1 LTFYLWCLAVV
12 ALDQGSKW
20 WMTHHGSDRALLGDV
35 LRLTLTQNTGAAFGL
50 FQGARGMFVAVGLAA
65 AAGLLF
71 ANYVLPPHDKRR
83 VMLALILGG
92 NLGNLVDRARSGRV
106 TDFID
111 MGIGSA
117 RWPVYNVADIAVV
130 CGAAGLAWLLLRDG
144 KPARVAAA
152 PADAVA
158 PAEGTSTDAR

>member
-12 ALDQGSKW
+12 ALDQASKW

-35 LRLTLTQNTGAAFGL
+35 LRLTLTRNSGAAFGL
-50 FQGARGMFVAVGLAA
+50 FQGARGMFVIVGLAA
-65 AAGLLF
+65 AAGLLY
-71 ANYVLPPHDKRR
+71 ANRVLPPHDKRR
-83 VMLALILGG
+83 VMLGLILGG
-92 NLGNLVDRARSGRV
+92 NVGNLIDRARSGRV

-111 MGIGSA
+111 MGIGSV

-130 CGAAGLAWLLLRDG
+130 CGAVGLAWLLLRDG
-144 KPARVAAA
+144 KPAAA
-152 PADAVA
+152 PPAPAEAVA